1 MFRIFRVKS
10 SLWCLTSQ
18 VFVWKFEIIT
28 CLFNSCHIHIRTRG
42 SIFVAILFNYSIYY
56 YDLMHCW
63 FCIISFKVIDCC
75 WPLAVVFFFWF
86 WINSTITFGFFI
98 IWRFT
103 RSLWMYKCTDWSTEY
118 HVRKGYGYR
127 NWRWCDYIMC
137 NLQLK
142 AILIC
147 ENSVRVRIIRTANF
161 QKWLGRMG
169 KILCKMKKAN
179 IQKYLKL

>member
-1 MFRIFRVKS
+1 MPYSYKRIDFCSKTFQLLYLL
-10 SLWCLTSQ
+10 LWPHALL
-18 VFVWKFEIIT
+18 V
-28 CLFNSCHIHIRTRG
+28 L
-42 SIFVAILFNYSIYY
+42 Y
-56 YDLMHCW
+56 
-63 FCIISFKVIDCC
+63 ISFKVIDCC
-75 WPLAVVFFFWF
+75 WPLAVVLFFWF
-86 WINSTITFGFFI
+86 WINSIITFGFFI

-127 NWRWCDYIMC
+127 NWRWCDYIMF

-147 ENSVRVRIIRTANF
+147 ENSVRVRIIRNANF

-169 KILCKMKKAN
+169 KILCKSLWRS
-179 IQKYLKL
+179 KYLKVFETIIEM